1 MIGRMGDPIDVG
13 QGVTI
18 PHEELAFSFSR
29 SGGPGGQHAN
39 RSETRVTLWFDIA
52 RSPSLD
58 EAQRRR
64 LLERLA
70 NRVDREGVLQLSADS
85 ERSQAQNRA
94 LALERFR
101 ALVAGALQ
109 RPKRRKRTRAPR
121 GANERRLKRKRARGA
136 RKALR
141 KKPERKDE

>member
-1 MIGRMGDPIDVG
+1 MGDPVDVG
-13 QGVTI
+13 GGVGI
-18 PHEELAFSFSR
+18 PHEELDFSFSR
-29 SGGPGGQHAN
+29 SSGPGGQHAN
-39 RSETRVTLWFDIA
+39 RSETRVTLRFDIA

-94 LALERFR
+94 LAVERFR
-101 ALVAGALQ
+101 VLVAGALKQ
-109 RPKRRKRTRAPR
+109 PKRRKRTRAPR